1 MKGQA
6 IMPAVLRLAESGKER
21 GDFIATYI
29 GAKLSTS
36 CGIIY
41 EKKFKRLK
49 KYREREKKEEE
60 GRCKIDN
67 EPISNVPICV
77 LFASVCILR
86 KTGRRGRKDKGYKAN
101 IQK

>member
-49 KYREREKKEEE
+49 KYRERERKKKE
-60 GRCKIDN
+60 
-67 EPISNVPICV
+67 
-77 LFASVCILR
+77 
-86 KTGRRGRKDKGYKAN
+86 KADV
-101 IQK
+101 K